1 MNTVDSAPAA
11 GAELGQ
17 VFLATGGAMLATAVL
32 LYLGWAHRTGR
43 TDLLRRASPP
53 SPRATPASPP
63 GRRCPR

>member
-1 MNTVDSAPAA
+1 MKTVDSAPAG

-17 VFLATGGAMLATAVL
+17 VFGASAAALLATAAL

-43 TDLLRRASPP
+43 SEPASPARRA

-63 GRRCPR
+63 GRRCRR